1 MKKIALIVSAIVAFS
16 AVPAL
21 SSARPARVDG
31 TFDVSVFDYGFNGI
45 QKRVDAGRYKF
56 NFQNRSSKR
65 VHEFVLVR
73 NKSKMK
79 PRHIIRLSY
88 RDEEEALS
96 KIEFK
101 GATFAKSDKDGDAF
115 KAELTPG
122 RYFYMC
128 FVRTRK
134 TPILTGSWGCSKKLP
149 GSVTRNT

>member
-21 SSARPARVDG
+21 SSARPAAVDG
-31 TFDVSVFDYGFNGI
+31 EFDVSAFDYGFNGI
-45 QKRVDAGRYKF
+45 QKRVDAGEYKF
-56 NFQNRSSKR
+56 YFQNRSNKR
-65 VHEFVLVR
+65 VHEFILVR

-88 RDEEEALS
+88 RNEEKALS

-101 GATFAKSDKDGDAF
+101 GATFAESGNYGKAF
-115 KAELTPG
+115 KADLTPG

-128 FVRTRK
+128 FVQNTDHS
-134 TPILTGSWGCSKKLP
+134 TPHWKLGMLKKFR
-149 GSVTRNT
+149 VQ